1 MANWSENIRTMRALE
16 AALPVETIAVRHDVT
31 MTRYGVHKGSRKA
44 VMRKAL
50 AATGRSFEPLLW
62 EIRWNTA
69 VDGTETPGKHT
80 VTLGASYGPRA

>member
-1 MANWSENIRTMRALE
+1 MSTESIP
-16 AALPVETIAVRHDVT
+16 PVQTVAVRHDVT

-50 AATGRSFEPLLW
+50 EAAGRAVEPGLW

-69 VDGTETPGKHT
+69 IDGRETPGKHT